1 MADTRKR
8 LLGEYLVLQAQAGD
22 RRAFEQ
28 LVRLWQGDLLRH
40 ARRLSDDAEQAGDI
54 MQEAWLDIVRG
65 LNRLQAPAAFPAWA
79 WRIVSRK
86 AAARVRSRQGERRL
100 AQGLSLEWA
109 GAAVDGEGEAET
121 RSDLA
126 SIRQAMAHLP
136 DNQRITL
143 ALHHQDGLSVSEIAV
158 VLGVPSGTVKT
169 RLMHARRKL
178 AAHFVSHQGDGC
190 DGQL

>member
-65 LNRLQAPAAFPAWA
+65 LNRLQAPAGTNHGTFTSIGTYVEPD
-79 WRIVSRK
+79 
-86 AAARVRSRQGERRL
+86 RVEC
-100 AQGLSLEWA
+100 A
-109 GAAVDGEGEAET
+109 
-121 RSDLA
+121 
-126 SIRQAMAHLP
+126 
-136 DNQRITL
+136 
-143 ALHHQDGLSVSEIAV
+143 
-158 VLGVPSGTVKT
+158 
-169 RLMHARRKL
+169 
-178 AAHFVSHQGDGC
+178 
-190 DGQL
+190 

>member
-1 MADTRKR
+1 MD
-8 LLGEYLVLQAQAGD
+8 GD
-22 RRAFEQ
+22 
-28 LVRLWQGDLLRH
+28 
-40 ARRLSDDAEQAGDI
+40 
-54 MQEAWLDIVRG
+54 
-65 LNRLQAPAAFPAWA
+65 
-79 WRIVSRK
+79 
-86 AAARVRSRQGERRL
+86 
-100 AQGLSLEWA
+100 
-109 GAAVDGEGEAET
+109 GEAET

-178 AAHFVSHQGDGC
+178 AAHFVSHQEGEGD
-190 DGQL
+190 DTQ